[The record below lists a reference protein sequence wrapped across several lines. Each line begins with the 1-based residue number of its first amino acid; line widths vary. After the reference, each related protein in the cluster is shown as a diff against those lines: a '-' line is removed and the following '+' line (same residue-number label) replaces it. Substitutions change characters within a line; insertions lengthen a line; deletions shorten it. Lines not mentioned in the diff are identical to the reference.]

1 MSNVLPF
8 PHARIEGRAKQSNA
22 VMMTAQSATI
32 LFFTGVRYE
41 RHIDD
46 APQNVAPESLGGDN
60 HHATRRRRQR
70 RRA

>member
-1 MSNVLPF
+1 MSNVLSF
-8 PHARIEGRAKQSNA
+8 PRARIEGRAKQSNE
-22 VMMTAQSATI
+22 VMMTGQSATI

-41 RHIDD
+41 RHADEE
-46 APQNVAPESLGGDN
+46 PQNAAPDSLGGDN